1 MYLSGDKRDSNTT
14 TRYMD
19 DILNIDNIKFDNMK
33 SLFSITVKA
42 ATLIFLSGR
51 GFVIPSSHEG
61 KIGNRKF

>member
-1 MYLSGDKRDSNTT
+1 MYLSGDKQDSNTT

-19 DILNIDNIKFDNMK
+19 DILNIDNIKFVNMK
-33 SLFSITVKA
+33 RHFSITAKA

-51 GFVIPSSHEG
+51 GLVRPFSHEG